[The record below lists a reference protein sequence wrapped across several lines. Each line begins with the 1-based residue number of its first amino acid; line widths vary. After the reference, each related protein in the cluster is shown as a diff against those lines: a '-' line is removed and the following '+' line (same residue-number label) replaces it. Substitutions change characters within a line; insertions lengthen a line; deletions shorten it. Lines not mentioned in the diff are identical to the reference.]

1 MSAIEN
7 LLKILL
13 TAKAQENNS
22 GKRCPKC
29 QEKEGD
35 LIVLPTRLSITGY
48 LGKNKQLENGAEA
61 KVEVPQL
68 PDFAKKM
75 VSDIPIEHSKYCLQI
90 LRQGYLYILVDFK
103 NGQKQW
109 RIFSSSPEGC
119 LTEYSDNNT
128 IPNIPPKYTCNIATD
143 GADASYI
150 SFKNSKDIH
159 KIYFVFSP
167 NKISNDRLE
176 IYQDTPE
183 FVLSGMTPDQIRNG
197 QTALKTQD
205 ILTNILE
212 ISTALDIAE
221 QQAFLKS
228 KPPYDFKTGER
239 DKANSQLQMIEY
251 IYTNR
256 TTYYDKDIM
265 RTYLRYLSLY
275 NKLKKR
281 QGVAIVVNDA
291 IGITQSLNNRCH
303 QAIEKR
309 MKPWMERND
318 SEGISNE
325 HRLIVYR
332 QLLGFKESF
341 HNHRIRQLIKHNK
354 KWEKVSD
361 WGNDKIT
368 IPSIRDL
375 SNNKRREIF
384 QEAEEAFIKQQ
395 TEELSEKEFQKFYWD
410 RLSQDKLKNFE
421 QEFNKRSQAAEQLA
435 EKRADDYLKWLKSH
449 QLISALDLYDDTIP
463 LDGIMFQLQMS
474 VCLCGASGSSKVRKV
489 LDEWWLEPQ
498 VTPTNLCMRT
508 YLFNNKAL
516 IADINEYLDI
526 QQNIAINESADNNS
540 NQPKVDKAINLLNK
554 LTKHVN
560 RTGSIV
566 NQIADRG
573 FPIALL
579 SVTFADLVRS
589 FLRVTTQKFNQTIQN
604 RLGNLIFAKIRDKA
618 LEMYESGYNINGHS
632 FMATPRRGAPHITR
646 IARENFNHADLVNT
660 KIAMMV
666 FAFSSYET
674 IKKIIHGKWNDT
686 RELAELTASL
696 MASAAAGTQ
705 ILTSAIKSCI
715 DNSPT
720 SKTATVTY
728 NAFGRLFL
736 WSASLALIAGG
747 ISAVLDISE
756 AIKVKN
762 EKRKIILIAYSAR
775 AIATSLLSISQFV
788 AALGA
793 LVPWFDN
800 IITTSIERTFWVKVA
815 EIGLVIGRFAIG
827 RTAAVWLAAINFYA
841 SMIIIVVS
849 VCLIIFDDNAMQ
861 KWFDRCCFSKD
872 LERKKFKDLGE
883 ELTEWHQAL
892 QETF

>member
-7 LLKILL
+7 LLKIILA
-13 TAKAQENNS
+13 TKAQENNS

-35 LIVLPTRLSITGY
+35 LVVLPTRLSITGY
-48 LGKNKQLENGAEA
+48 LGKNKQLKNGAEA
-61 KVEVPQL
+61 KVELPSL

-75 VSDIPIEHSKYCLQI
+75 VSDISIEHSKYCIQM

-150 SFKNSKDIH
+150 SFKNSKDIE

-167 NKISNDRLE
+167 NKISNARLE

-239 DKANSQLQMIEY
+239 DKANSQLQVIEY

-265 RTYLRYLSLY
+265 RTYMRYLSLY

-309 MKPWMERND
+309 MKPWMESND

-325 HRLIVYR
+325 HRLIVHR

-354 KWEKVSD
+354 QWEKVSD

-368 IPSIRDL
+368 IPSIRDI

-474 VCLCGASGSSKVRKV
+474 VCLCGASGYSKVRKV
-489 LDEWWLEPQ
+489 LDEWWHEPQ

-540 NQPKVDKAINLLNK
+540 HQPNVDKAINLLNK

-632 FMATPRRGAPHITR
+632 FEVSPKKGVPQITR
-646 IARENFNHADLVNT
+646 FAREKFNHSDLVNT

-674 IKKIIHGKWNDT
+674 LKKLIHGKWNDS

-715 DNSPT
+715 ENSPT

-736 WSASLALIAGG
+736 WSASFALMAGG
-747 ISAVLDISE
+747 ISAVLDF
-756 AIKVKN
+756 ANMIKSIK
-762 EKRKIILIAYSAR
+762 ERKTIFAIAYFFR
-775 AIATSLLSISQFV
+775 FLATLSLSISQFAV
-788 AALGA
+788 ALGP

-815 EIGLVIGRFAIG
+815 EVGIVIGRFAIG
-827 RTAAVWLAAINFYA
+827 RSAAVWLAAINFYA

-849 VCLIIFDDNAMQ
+849 VCLIIFDDDAMQ

-872 LERKKFKDLGE
+872 PERKKFKDLGE

>member
-7 LLKILL
+7 LLKIILA
-13 TAKAQENNS
+13 TKAQENNS

-35 LIVLPTRLSITGY
+35 LVVLPTRLSITGY
-48 LGKNKQLENGAEA
+48 LGKNKQLKNGAEA
-61 KVEVPQL
+61 KVELPSL

-75 VSDIPIEHSKYCLQI
+75 VSDIPIEHSKYCLQM

-119 LTEYSDNNT
+119 LTEYSDNTT

-150 SFKNSKDIH
+150 SFKNSKDIE

-167 NKISNDRLE
+167 NKISNARLE

-239 DKANSQLQMIEY
+239 DKANSQLQVIEN

-265 RTYLRYLSLY
+265 RTYMRYLSLY

-291 IGITQSLNNRCH
+291 IGITQSLNNRYH
-303 QAIEKR
+303 QALEKR
-309 MKPWMERND
+309 MKPWMESND

-341 HNHRIRQLIKHNK
+341 HNHRIRQIIKHNK
-354 KWEKVSD
+354 QWENVAKW
-361 WGNDKIT
+361 GRDKI
-368 IPSIRDL
+368 IPVYTRDL
-375 SNNKRREIF
+375 SNSISREIF
-384 QEAEEAFIKQQ
+384 QGAEEALIKQQ
-395 TEELSEKEFQKFYWD
+395 TEELSQKEFQKFYWD
-410 RLSQDKLKNFE
+410 RLSQDKFKRFE
-421 QEFNKRSQAAEQLA
+421 QEFNERSQSAEQLA
-435 EKRADDYLKWLKSH
+435 ELRIDDYIKWLKSH
-449 QLISALDLYDDTIP
+449 QLVSALDLYDDTIP
-463 LDGIMFQLQMS
+463 LDGIMFQLQMG

-540 NQPKVDKAINLLNK
+540 HQPNVDKAINLLNK

-579 SVTFADLVRS
+579 SVAFADLVRS

-632 FMATPRRGAPHITR
+632 FEVSPKKGVPQITR
-646 IARENFNHADLVNT
+646 FAREKFNHSDLVNT

-674 IKKIIHGKWNDT
+674 LKKIIHGKWNDS

-715 DNSPT
+715 ENSPT

-736 WSASLALIAGG
+736 WSASFALMAGG
-747 ISAVLDISE
+747 VSAVLDFVDAKKAHE
-756 AIKVKN
+756 KN
-762 EKRKIILIAYSAR
+762 NDTLEIAYIVR
-775 AIATSLLSISQFV
+775 ATATLALSISQFAV
-788 AALGA
+788 ALGA

-800 IITTSIERTFWVKVA
+800 IITTSIERTFWVNVA
-815 EIGLVIGRFAIG
+815 EVGIVIGRFAIG
-827 RTAAVWLAAINFYA
+827 RAAAVWLAAINFYA